1 MGRRA
6 ASRSECVHFATAGLL
21 RKGQAE
27 SGLAFCAARWHI
39 AAARYRDCCR
49 VPAALLGRFLPRL
62 GPLAPAS
69 GPFFADVFPRQPI
82 RALTGGPK
90 LGPGPQAPA
99 DRPCANRDAAMR

>member
-1 MGRRA
+1 MGPARSLQGRTVFISPRR
-6 ASRSECVHFATAGLL
+6 RSFE
-21 RKGQAE
+21 GQAE

-69 GPFFADVFPRQPI
+69 GPFFADVFPRAPI
-82 RALTGGPK
+82 RAFLAGRSSDQDRKPPPIGHAPTG
-90 LGPGPQAPA
+90 
-99 DRPCANRDAAMR
+99 

>member
-21 RKGQAE
+21 REGQAE

-69 GPFFADVFPRQPI
+69 GPFFADVFPPS
-82 RALTGGPK
+82 ADPGAPGGPK
-90 LGPGPQAPA
+90 LGPGPKAPA
-99 DRPCANRDAAMR
+99 DRSCADRDAAMR